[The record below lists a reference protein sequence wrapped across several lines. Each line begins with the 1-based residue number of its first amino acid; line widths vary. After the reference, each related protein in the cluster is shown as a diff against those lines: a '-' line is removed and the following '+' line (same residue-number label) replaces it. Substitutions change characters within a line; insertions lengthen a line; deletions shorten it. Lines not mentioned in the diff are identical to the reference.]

1 MNQPT
6 GVAADKPL
14 DMDLSPGCFHLV
26 EASAGTGKTWLTT
39 ALVLRLVAEE
49 GLRIERILVMTFT
62 RAATAELADRVR
74 ARLRAALVA
83 LETGAS
89 PDPKDEAIARLLARR
104 DAADR
109 KLFRDRLS
117 AALADFDLAPISTIH
132 GFCQRTLARYA
143 LEAGLDPRPEM
154 ITDTAPL
161 RERLVA
167 DSVVT
172 TWSGLDGPGAS
183 ALENMKFEA
192 NTLGKIADKLS
203 GAVAATIEPPHA
215 PDAIFNDTFAV
226 FLLELA
232 KFRVFVAEQGA
243 RCWQS
248 YLSDG
253 NAYIKIF
260 GGPQKGAFDTL
271 NAAVQAA
278 SPSDLSKATLKWFV
292 EDEVAAK
299 LNLATFDGYP
309 LMQAF
314 APLRRAAHALMEG
327 SGATATFAH
336 GFRARWEGLLEAR
349 GALTYDSMLAGL
361 ARALDPSQF
370 GAARLRDALA
380 GEYDAALV
388 DEFQDTDAA
397 QWLALRE
404 VFRAPDKRLV
414 VVGDPKQAIYSF
426 RGADIEVYTAAT
438 RSIADGGDGSSGP
451 KGWSL
456 PGNFRTDPRL
466 VNVLH
471 ALWSDGAPGMGDTIL
486 FPLVEAKKPDRVH
499 AWGTVAERARRPLEL
514 RLFTSR
520 MVGAKEDGWIS
531 KDHALGPLAEDCA
544 RVCAEIIGT
553 MEISPRPNDTP
564 PSAPFKVAARHVAV
578 LVRTGKQGQ
587 LVLGALRKAGIHAV
601 LSSRESVFAGDAARW
616 LVAWLDA
623 VADPGR
629 EAPARLL
636 ALTPL
641 VGFEPLELGHAV
653 LQQEQSDAAPKRGT
667 PAARFEKL
675 RRHLRR
681 DAEVWP
687 KRGFMSLFER
697 FLAERGAWERVRRAP
712 AGERAATDLRQLI
725 EVLHA
730 EERAERD
737 GVASL
742 AARVRARFA
751 AASAESGGDDP
762 AAQQLESDADAVR
775 ILTQHVSKGLQF
787 PVVLLPYGW
796 AHHSVKDKG
805 QPLRL
810 QGQPDANGLPR
821 PRYNVA
827 AKEHPT
833 REAAIKEAQQI
844 EDEEAMRLLYVAMT
858 RAEHHLVVWA
868 GQASIQNAPSA
879 LDRRLGFQK
888 GKPDA
893 YRTHLD
899 TRASTYPDLG
909 WTEVPPLSAPTPR
922 AKDEDGTRSAPTY
935 APPIERLRNGWL
947 KTSYSGL
954 SRTLKAEPSVD
965 DALTALLATPSDMLA
980 APAAGAVLPRG
991 GTVTGSFVH
1000 GLLEVLDF
1008 KDLGDEKAL
1017 TATVG
1022 RVGQENGFVDEGQ
1035 QAIVRGLLPGWLD
1048 TPLDRVPDAGAP
1060 PLPTGASA
1068 MPDGFTLR
1076 QLGRKDRLDELGF
1089 DLSLGGT
1096 KRRIRPAAA
1105 RAVFEAVAACADLG
1119 AGTQSWARALLDRK
1133 NAKNESATLVGAL
1146 RGVLNGSIDLV
1157 FRTDPQGAP
1166 VFWVADYKTNAI
1178 RGPKVVQAWAEA
1190 RRDAEGSPPDGA
1202 PWRDPLLR
1210 ALHYTTPVLDWE
1222 MAHHNYPLQTLLY
1235 TVALDRYLRQRM
1247 GSTYVYDTHMG
1258 GCLWLFLRG
1267 MGGAD
1272 TPRHGGDALGVW
1284 RERWPLHLV
1293 RALDATLGGA
1303 DEDDVRRH
1311 LETTP
1316 RSRA

>member
-1 MNQPT
+1 MTDQPT

-14 DMDLSPGCFHLV
+14 DMDLSPGQFHLV

-74 ARLRAALVA
+74 ARLRAALEA
-83 LETGAS
+83 LETGVS
-89 PDPKDEAIARLLARR
+89 PDPKDAAFQRLLAHP
-104 DAADR
+104 DR
-109 KLFRDRLS
+109 ASFPERLR

-172 TWSGLDGPGAS
+172 TWSGLDGPGATV
-183 ALENMKFEA
+183 LGELKFEA
-192 NTLGKIADKLS
+192 DVLREMAKKFS
-203 GAVAATIEPPHA
+203 GAVAPTIDPPVGSTEA
-215 PDAIFNDTFAV
+215 PRTLPEA
-226 FLLELA
+226 
-232 KFRVFVAEQGA
+232 
-243 RCWQS
+243 
-248 YLSDG
+248 YLSSLATLREVMRERGDACWG
-253 NAYIKIF
+253 AYQESGKDFLKDF
-260 GGPQKGAFDTL
+260 GGGQKGAYGTL
-271 NAAVQAA
+271 MKTVG
-278 SPSDLSKATLKWFV
+278 
-292 EDEVAAK
+292 AAK
-299 LNLATFDGYP
+299 VDGFTLQSLRWFSLEEVHALQPLDRFDGYP

-314 APLRRAAHALMEG
+314 TPVRRAALALLKG
-327 SGATATFAH
+327 TGPTAAFAH
-336 GFRARWEGLLEAR
+336 AFRGRWEALLDAR
-349 GALTYDSMLAGL
+349 GALTYDSMLAAL
-361 ARALDPSQF
+361 ARALDPRQP
-370 GAARLRDALA
+370 GAARLRTALA
-380 GEYDAALV
+380 REYDAALV

-438 RSIADGGDGSSGP
+438 RSNADGGDGSPGP

-471 ALWSDGAPGMGDTIL
+471 ALWSDGAPGMGDKIL

-499 AWGTVAERARRPLEL
+499 TWGTVAERARRPLEL

-520 MVGAKEDGWIS
+520 MVGAKEDDWVS
-531 KDHALGPLAEDCA
+531 KDDALGPLAEDCA

-587 LVLGALRKAGIHAV
+587 RVLQALRKVGIHAV

-762 AAQQLESDADAVR
+762 AAQHLESDADAVR

-796 AHHSVKDKG
+796 AHHSVSDDG

-810 QGQPDANGLPR
+810 RGQPDANGLPR
-821 PRYNVA
+821 PRFNVA
-827 AKEHPT
+827 AKNHPS
-833 REAAIKEAQQI
+833 REDAKTLAQTI

-858 RAEHHLVVWA
+858 RAEHHLVAWV
-868 GQASIQNAPSA
+868 GRPSEEPNGA
-879 LDRRLGFQK
+879 LDRRLETPQGL
-888 GKPDA
+888 PEA
-893 YRTHLD
+893 VRERL
-899 TRASTYPDLG
+899 RALATTYPDLG

-954 SRTLKAEPSVD
+954 SRTLKVEPSVD

-1008 KDLGDEKAL
+1008 KAPGDDAAL
-1017 TATVG
+1017 AATLK

-1048 TPLDRVPDAGAP
+1048 TPLDRAPDTVAP
-1060 PLPTGASA
+1060 PLPTGAPA
-1068 MPDGFTLR
+1068 LPDGFRLR
-1076 QLGRKDRLDELGF
+1076 QVGRKDRLDELGF
-1089 DLSLGGT
+1089 DLSLGG
-1096 KRRIRPAAA
+1096 KARIRPAAA
-1105 RAVFEAVAACADLG
+1105 RAVFEAVVACDTLRP
-1119 AGTQSWARALLDRK
+1119 GTREWARTLLARTNDK
-1133 NAKNESATLVGAL
+1133 GEHPAIVGAL
-1146 RGVLNGSIDLV
+1146 QGVLNGSIDLV
-1157 FRTDPQGAP
+1157 FRTGTAAVP
-1166 VFWVADYKTNAI
+1166 VFWLADYKTNAI
-1178 RGPKVVQAWAEA
+1178 RGPKVVQEWAEA

-1235 TVALDRYLRQRM
+1235 TVALDRYLRQRL
-1247 GSTYVYDTHMG
+1247 GGTYAYDTHVG

-1272 TPRHGGDALGVW
+1272 TTRHAGDALGVW
-1284 RERWPLHLV
+1284 RERWPLPLV
-1293 RALDATLGGA
+1293 RALDGA
-1303 DEDDVRRH
+1303 LDGDSVADVH
-1311 LETTP
+1311 ALLSDPTP